1 MTSVV
6 YSSMMGA
13 LNRPQTATRTSGRI
27 SGIYPILALSPSNS
41 SAPSSA
47 ITDADSD
54 ATLVDRAKR
63 GDLPAFGAF
72 VLRHQARV
80 FRVVVHIVKD
90 AAIAE
95 EVAQETFV
103 RAFRALAS
111 FDGRSEPYTWVYR
124 IAVNLALNVLR
135 SRKTRGTQ
143 TNADIDDPRVAG
155 MLEGSGGTPADA
167 AHHKQVYEVLCSGID
182 ALTESLR
189 ITLILICI
197 DGVPHE
203 TAAAILGV
211 PEGTIAWRIHEARKR
226 LREHFKNCGL
236 DADLP

>member
-1 MTSVV
+1 
-6 YSSMMGA
+6 
-13 LNRPQTATRTSGRI
+13 
-27 SGIYPILALSPSNS
+27 
-41 SAPSSA
+41 
-47 ITDADSD
+47 
-54 ATLVDRAKR
+54 
-63 GDLPAFGAF
+63 
-72 VLRHQARV
+72 V
-80 FRVVVHIVKD
+80 FHIVKD

-103 RAFRALAS
+103 RAFRALAT
-111 FDGRSEPYTWVYR
+111 FDGRSEPYTWTYR

-135 SRKTRGTQ
+135 SRKARGNHTE
-143 TNADIDDPRVAG
+143 ADVDDPRISST
-155 MLEGSGGTPADA
+155 LEGSGGTPADA

-182 ALTESLR
+182 ALTETLR
-189 ITLILICI
+189 VTLILICI

-203 TAAAILGV
+203 AAATILGV